1 MGKIVDYNITEELAH
16 GTYVC
21 ALVRDLAMELGL
33 SEEERRP
40 LMIAALLHD
49 IGKLRLARYLMIGTQ
64 SGEDPLVIEEMK
76 YVRMHSVLSYEI
88 LRQAGYRQGV
98 LEAVRYHHENYDG
111 TGYPDNLRGEAIPLG
126 ARIIR
131 VCDVFA
137 ALTTDRPYRNRF
149 SKDEAISLM
158 IEEINHFDLR
168 IFLAFERVVHRVGTD
183 YQVQFPYSDE
193 ELLAEV
199 MQMPSA
205 DNT

>member
-199 MQMPSA
+199 M
-205 DNT
+205 

>member
-111 TGYPDNLRGEAIPLG
+111 TGYPDNLRGEDIPLG